1 MNDDLKV
8 VLESVG
14 QIGRRSRRL
23 ILCRAMCLFT
33 MVMLI
38 GLSTLVAF
46 DYGLHRQSGYL
57 IWVPFAGFLCL
68 LSVAIARFI
77 LPAEQYRPSELLI
90 ALRIEAN
97 YPEIGQRLS
106 TVCDLAQQKD
116 LSPIQQQFLSGLAAQ
131 VRTELTQVEGSRC
144 FRPRVVLK
152 PLLLM
157 LGLFIV
163 LGTLVAI
170 YPQHAVIATQRVT
183 MPWMQQVWPRDVE
196 LRVLD
201 YRKRAAIGADYEIAI
216 RNLKGALPNDLTLEI
231 QWGDRR
237 VSEFV
242 DLEHDG
248 QLAKHQLVNLLESFR
263 FRLSGGDF
271 QDIGWNTVELVAAP
285 GIRESKLVVV
295 PPEYTGLSP
304 YTTDDR
310 VRALLGSQ
318 LEFHAILDEP
328 VERARLMWDVQGRHS
343 SFELDVSR
351 SDESFQVALKK
362 MPLEESGMFW
372 LEFEDRDNVI
382 SQSREIWQID
392 VVEDQTPSVQIQKPN
407 RQSLLA
413 ATGKVA
419 LAVQVSD
426 DVFVQQVELLMGTPS
441 DFAAHNQLAITLDQ
455 QALLV
460 TPRLPMDSNRV
471 FLQHQSDDIQL
482 EGVVDISTLPQFS
495 VGGEVELRVVAH
507 DQNGNQTTS
516 AGVVLSV
523 VSDRELRGQLEQQL
537 NDVQSG
543 FRQVQALFKRMQSTL
558 ADLRTSESN
567 SISDHTTQIKVEL
580 THIQSLLLGTNSS
593 IVSRLDR
600 LRSVLELS
608 QINASLLDNATGRME
623 QLATVIQSDYV
634 PDIQAGVFLAQ
645 QQRLAKQTDWRNGL
659 LEVDDVIQRV
669 VDDIDSVLGKEAA
682 IASQTEFE
690 VAWKAMIIEQQN
702 LRQTTTGLATDLL
715 IGNQLKVA
723 ERLQENGQR
732 QFELSNAV
740 FQLLE
745 KVNSN
750 SDFKIATAVQDE
762 IRTAVTQM
770 REAAVQLR
778 QRNPLKASHLQNVI
792 IERLQNVLVQ
802 LGIDPGQHEQTADRQ
817 ARQLT
822 EQLKNMYR
830 RQIAVMVDTKESASE
845 LVINQQRIL
854 SEESDRFSSRPFL
867 SALLRI
873 SLNDLAMLQKQAADN
888 LLTDIGRG
896 RQVQEQ
902 CVGLLEVMIGVAAE
916 QTQDADND
924 SDDTSDSKK
933 ANVDNLALVTLL
945 QTRLHSELT
954 PLLKLDVL
962 SAGQQKQM
970 VELISKQQQI
980 LAVIELMQQ
989 AEQERG
995 QGNE

>member
-1 MNDDLKV
+1 
-8 VLESVG
+8 
-14 QIGRRSRRL
+14 
-23 ILCRAMCLFT
+23 
-33 MVMLI
+33 
-38 GLSTLVAF
+38 
-46 DYGLHRQSGYL
+46 
-57 IWVPFAGFLCL
+57 
-68 LSVAIARFI
+68 
-77 LPAEQYRPSELLI
+77 
-90 ALRIEAN
+90 
-97 YPEIGQRLS
+97 
-106 TVCDLAQQKD
+106 
-116 LSPIQQQFLSGLAAQ
+116 
-131 VRTELTQVEGSRC
+131 
-144 FRPRVVLK
+144 
-152 PLLLM
+152 
-157 LGLFIV
+157 
-163 LGTLVAI
+163 
-170 YPQHAVIATQRVT
+170 
-183 MPWMQQVWPRDVE
+183 
-196 LRVLD
+196 
-201 YRKRAAIGADYEIAI
+201 
-216 RNLKGALPNDLTLEI
+216 
-231 QWGDRR
+231 
-237 VSEFV
+237 
-242 DLEHDG
+242 
-248 QLAKHQLVNLLESFR
+248 
-263 FRLSGGDF
+263 
-271 QDIGWNTVELVAAP
+271 
-285 GIRESKLVVV
+285 
-295 PPEYTGLSP
+295 
-304 YTTDDR
+304 
-310 VRALLGSQ
+310 
-318 LEFHAILDEP
+318 
-328 VERARLMWDVQGRHS
+328 
-343 SFELDVSR
+343 
-351 SDESFQVALKK
+351 
-362 MPLEESGMFW
+362 
-372 LEFEDRDNVI
+372 
-382 SQSREIWQID
+382 
-392 VVEDQTPSVQIQKPN
+392 
-407 RQSLLA
+407 
-413 ATGKVA
+413 
-419 LAVQVSD
+419 
-426 DVFVQQVELLMGTPS
+426 
-441 DFAAHNQLAITLDQ
+441 
-455 QALLV
+455 
-460 TPRLPMDSNRV
+460 
-471 FLQHQSDDIQL
+471 
-482 EGVVDISTLPQFS
+482 
-495 VGGEVELRVVAH
+495 
-507 DQNGNQTTS
+507 
-516 AGVVLSV
+516 
-523 VSDRELRGQLEQQL
+523 
-537 NDVQSG
+537 
-543 FRQVQALFKRMQSTL
+543 
-558 ADLRTSESN
+558 
-567 SISDHTTQIKVEL
+567 
-580 THIQSLLLGTNSS
+580 
-593 IVSRLDR
+593 
-600 LRSVLELS
+600 
-608 QINASLLDNATGRME
+608 ME

-962 SAGQQKQM
+962 STGQQKQM